1 MDESS
6 VGLWIIAQNNLFA
19 LSHALSHCHLILFTG
34 GKQFKHM
41 CNMQAKWDSAV
52 SEESPWCHSQR
63 DTRYHQL
70 FECTAFSDVREPF
83 QHVLDHYQDWD
94 PMIAELQQLV
104 NNSERGKLE
113 FYMCYSGC
121 PPPNPVLMPAQSR

>member
-1 MDESS
+1 
-6 VGLWIIAQNNLFA
+6 
-19 LSHALSHCHLILFTG
+19 
-34 GKQFKHM
+34 
-41 CNMQAKWDSAV
+41 MQAKWDSAV
-52 SEESPWCHSQR
+52 SEECPWCHSQR

-113 FYMCYSGC
+113 FYTCYSGC
-121 PPPNPVLMPAQSR
+121 PPPKSSIDASAVQVIHTAWMQGSNFLH